1 MLFLRMPLIEFT
13 DKGLYCAQGRFYID
27 PWRPVD
33 KAVITHAHS
42 DHAKAGSGSY
52 LCHRLTVPLL
62 ELRLGPA
69 LGGGG
74 AAGGAAFSSGA
85 GAAAGSF
92 GADSTAGAGA
102 SSHGLYQGVEWGEPV
117 YINGVR
123 VSLHPAGHVIG
134 SSQVRVEYQGEV
146 WVVSGDYKTE
156 DDGISGAFEPLRCN
170 VFITESTF
178 GLPIYHWDP
187 QPVLF
192 DAMQSWVAENRARDK
207 TSVLIAYSLG
217 KAQRVLLGLEPTGVE
232 VYVHGAIWNVHQTL
246 VAAGVAL
253 PPVQR
258 VLPDMPKE
266 WFRGKAVIAPPSAE
280 DSLWMRRFPAYAVG
294 ICSGWMQVR
303 GNVRRRNA
311 DAGFAMSDHAD
322 WNGLL
327 GAIEA
332 TGAEKVFVTHG
343 FQAALSRYFNEK
355 GIEAAEVRTEY
366 GEDEEGAE
374 PADTTAADGAGSG
387 AEDAGN
393 A

>member
-1 MLFLRMPLIEFT
+1 MPLVEFT

-42 DHAKAGSGSY
+42 DHARAGSGSY

-62 ELRLGPA
+62 ELRLGPHA
-69 LGGGG
+69 
-74 AAGGAAFSSGA
+74 
-85 GAAAGSF
+85 
-92 GADSTAGAGA
+92 
-102 SSHGLYQGVEWGEPV
+102 YQGVEWGEAV
-117 YINGVR
+117 YLNGVR

-134 SSQVRVEYQGEV
+134 SSQVRMEYKGEV

-156 DDGISGAFEPLRCN
+156 DDGISGAFEPLRCQ

-187 QPVLF
+187 QPALF
-192 DAMQSWVAENRARDK
+192 RSLQNWVAENRARDK

-217 KAQRVLLGLEPTGVE
+217 KAQRLLSGLEPTGVD

-246 VAAGVAL
+246 VAAGVLL

-258 VLPDMPKE
+258 VMPDMPKE
-266 WFRGKAVIAPPSAE
+266 WFRGKVVIAPSGAE
-280 DSLWMRRFPAYAVG
+280 DSPWMRRFPSYAVG

-322 WNGLL
+322 WKGLL

-343 FQAALSRYFNEK
+343 FQAALSRYLNER

-366 GEDEEGAE
+366 GEDEEGGE
-374 PADTTAADGAGSG
+374 PAEATEADGTGGGAATANGAEGG
-387 AEDAGN
+387 AEDAGDV
-393 A
+393 